1 MTRYWARSAV
11 RLKRELDKALRR
23 IRRVAGLVF
32 EQIPDRTIS
41 LVETIVR
48 IALRVCSFLI
58 PVLLTVSLSIVVYIV
73 GFRDLYIQHTDVY
86 TTQKYVLLLLSILFA
101 VRFVTIIPSV
111 KRWRARLFNLGLVI
125 LIFYLNQLVADIS
138 HLASRSDAFIN
149 GKLILFSGII
159 LLFFIEASHILRF
172 IYRRGMNP
180 ALLFVASFA
189 AFIVIGGFLLLLP
202 NATRVPIHP
211 VDAFFTAASA
221 VCVTGLPVVDTAT
234 AFTMTGQVIL
244 LILIQIG
251 GLGIMT
257 FAGLIGFMVMGSV
270 SIQSQIALKDMM
282 SSSRMN
288 NVISFLTRVIIVTIT
303 FEAVGAFMIYGSLDN
318 QAFRSEG
325 QKIFFSIFHAIS
337 AFCNA
342 GMSTFS
348 LGLHDEGIRF
358 NYGLHWVIGALVILG
373 GMGFPVVFNIF
384 TFVRIKVTN
393 VVRRILRDPQKE
405 TYTNV
410 LQATS
415 RLALTTYFI
424 LLVVGFVMFFLF
436 EYDDVLREHNTIFG
450 KVTTSFFSG
459 SISPRTSGFN
469 TVDITMLSLPTLMIY
484 LLLMWIGASPG
495 STGGG
500 IKTTV
505 AAVAYLN
512 MKAIVTGHERIEAF
526 RTEISPASVKRAFA
540 IILLSLLVLG
550 LSVLLLSINDSEQ
563 GLLKL
568 AFEAF
573 SAFSTAGLSLGVT
586 ANLSVFGKLV
596 MMATLFIGRIGVLT
610 LLFAVVSKTTER
622 PYKYPSENIMF

>member
-1 MTRYWARSAV
+1 MRFLARLQ
-11 RLKRELDKALRR
+11 RALRR
-23 IRRVAGLVF
+23 VRYRCRSFL
-32 EQIPDRTIS
+32 EQVPDHTVLLLRTIQ
-41 LVETIVR
+41 R
-48 IALRVCSFLI
+48 ISLRVTSAFI
-58 PVLLTVSLSIVVYIV
+58 PALLTILLSIVLYIV
-73 GFRDLYIQHTDVY
+73 GFEDIYLQHNDVY
-86 TTQKYVLLLLSILFA
+86 MAQRSILFLLGFLFSI
-101 VRFVTIIPSV
+101 RFIVMLPDLE
-111 KRWRARLFNLGLVI
+111 RWRARLFNLMLVV
-125 LIFYLNQLVADIS
+125 LVFYLNR
-138 HLASRSDAFIN
+138 LAAEIPELLPGSSTFIIR
-149 GKLILFSGII
+149 KLALITGII
-159 LLFFIEASHILRF
+159 LLFFIEVSHILRF
-172 IYRRGMNP
+172 IYRRGLNP
-180 ALLFVASFA
+180 ALLFVGSFA
-189 AFIVIGGFLLLLP
+189 TFIVIGGFLLLLP

-257 FAGLIGFMVMGSV
+257 FAGLIGFMVTGSV
-270 SIQSQIALKDMM
+270 SIQNQIALKDML
-282 SSSRMN
+282 SSSRMS
-288 NVISFLTRVIIVTIT
+288 NVISFLARVVIVTIT
-303 FEAVGAFMIYGSLDN
+303 FEAIGAFMIYGSLPEGT
-318 QAFRSEG
+318 FHSEG
-325 QKIFFSIFHAIS
+325 QKIFFAIFHAVS

-342 GMSTFS
+342 GMSTFTS
-348 LGLHDEGIRF
+348 GLHDEGIRY
-358 NYGLHWVIGALVILG
+358 NYGLHWVIGGMVILG

-384 TFVRIKVTN
+384 TFLRIKVTN
-393 VVRRILRDPQKE
+393 VVKRLLKNPAKE

-415 RLALTTYFI
+415 RLALVTYFI
-424 LLVVGFVMFFLF
+424 LLLAGFVLFFIF
-436 EYDDVLREHNTIFG
+436 EYNDTLREHDTFFG
-450 KVTTSFFSG
+450 KITTSFFSG

-469 TVDITMLSLPTLMIY
+469 TVTVTALSLPTIMVY

-505 AAVAYLN
+505 AAVAFLN
-512 MKAIVTGHERIEAF
+512 MKAIVMGRERIEAF
-526 RTEISPASVKRAFA
+526 RTEITSESVRRAFA

-550 LSVLLLSINDSEQ
+550 LSVLLLSVYDSHH

-586 ANLSVFGKLV
+586 PNLSVFGKLV
-596 MMATLFIGRIGVLT
+596 MMATLFIGRIGALT
-610 LLFAVVSKTTER
+610 LLFAVVTRTAER